1 MICIDATMPFKWVL
15 MHVIFCLVHMGSTDD
30 GKYLGLKVL
39 SAISDRGYLCW
50 CPVELNA
57 CQRVVAWAQAQVMM
71 HNARM
76 VVTGCLQ
83 LASNNS
89 SQELSPYQQGCY
101 FAPRIAE
108 ASVAVVSDGID
119 VGSRSSRKISEVTS
133 MRPIHGNRS

>member
-39 SAISDRGYLCW
+39 SAISDRGYLRW

-76 VVTGCLQ
+76 VVTVEGARTRVVYSWQAIIRLRNCLH
-83 LASNNS
+83 
-89 SQELSPYQQGCY
+89 
-101 FAPRIAE
+101 
-108 ASVAVVSDGID
+108 
-119 VGSRSSRKISEVTS
+119 ISKDVTS
-133 MRPIHGNRS
+133 LSVSQKHL